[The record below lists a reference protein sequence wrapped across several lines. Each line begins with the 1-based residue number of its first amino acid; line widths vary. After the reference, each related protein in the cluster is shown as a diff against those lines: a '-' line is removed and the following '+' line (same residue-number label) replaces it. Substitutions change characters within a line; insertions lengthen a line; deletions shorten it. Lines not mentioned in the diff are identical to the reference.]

1 MGGALS
7 VVVGQ
12 TVMSGELGSSGLDTR
27 IQMAGAHS
35 HLWLH
40 QAKIKKKH
48 KSCFMIID
56 PVLNTLYLWRNV
68 IFGQLVV
75 EIAPLV

>member
-1 MGGALS
+1 MRAALS

-12 TVMSGELGSSGLDTR
+12 TVMSGELLSSGLDTH
-27 IQMAGAHS
+27 IQMAGSRS
-35 HLWLH
+35 HLGLQ
-40 QAKIKKKH
+40 QANIKNT

-56 PVLNTLYLWRNV
+56 PVLNILYLWRNV

-75 EIAPLV
+75 EMPPLV